1 MKYIVLRHGVNAQ
14 NANKTRKS
22 KKDKEANRFFYR
34 LSHLFDN
41 FADARLEAVKEYI
54 GLSYGVCTDDDAVWD
69 IIKKQNAEELRELIE
84 EFTRWK
90 RKAYSFTSE
99 VGEIVIAEVA
109 EYEDGVPF

>member
-1 MKYIVLRHGVNAQ
+1 MKYVVLRHGVGAQ
-14 NANKTRKS
+14 NTGKMQKQDET
-22 KKDKEANRFFYR
+22 NRFFYR

-69 IIKKQNAEELRELIE
+69 VIKKQNTKELQELRE
-84 EFTRWK
+84 EFTQQK
-90 RKAYSFTSE
+90 RKTYSFTSE
-99 VGEIVIAEVA
+99 VGEIVIAEVK